1 MSQNY
6 FAVSFPLWILD
17 GTNMYGF
24 LLTYL
29 DYIHGR
35 DFNVLLENEEGIFHS
50 LINNFHCCEQAG
62 QRFLFGGDWPLPTIN
77 TTFLTFRLSL
87 QTPSVCRLHSFLFV
101 FLRGREIV
109 CVWYE
114 AGVGGISLILNVF
127 WKYKLKITSVMK
139 MFFPCCWCIM
149 LNKPFGVFTVETA

>member
-1 MSQNY
+1 MFQNY

-29 DYIHGR
+29 DYTWQR
-35 DFNVLLENEEGIFHS
+35 FQCS
-50 LINNFHCCEQAG
+50 AWKWRRNFPLFDKQSPCCGQAG
-62 QRFLFGGDWPLPTIN
+62 QRFLFGGDWSLPTIN
-77 TTFLTFRLSL
+77 TTFLTFRLSF

-114 AGVGGISLILNVF
+114 ARVGGISLILNVF
-127 WKYKLKITSVMK
+127 WKYKLKITSIMK

-149 LNKPFGVFTVETA
+149 LNKPFGVFTVGTA